1 MHDKLRSTLDGLG
14 EPELR
19 QLRGSVQD
27 SPDGSTHEIEGL
39 QVSKE
44 QLLQLINQALPVKEE

>member
-14 EPELR
+14 EPELL
-19 QLRGSVQD
+19 QLRDSVRD

-39 QVSKE
+39 QVPKE